1 MRRQAPPP
9 YNEAM
14 RSSRPFE
21 EAQRDFLEQLQAIAR
36 RSRHHR
42 SRSSRSSNQQ
52 GAAAGQQP
60 PGSLGAAS
68 DSNPSPPLEGST
80 STASTVPCEST
91 RANTPN
97 TEQDLLVRPPSPIP
111 HMSTSDSESDASDDD
126 NGGHGN
132 GESSNVNIS
141 IASGLQAQWRRQ
153 QHHKNHL
160 PSSSGGSR
168 VEEDSNA
175 DVASASTDSVIISLS
190 DGEGDIKMIDLA
202 AEGVGVGGRGGPEL
216 LRVHR
221 SMRVAAEDGGNSD
234 GDSVASDSIDTSFS
248 FLRFPHGSISSE
260 SLDDMMEQG
269 GDTRPL
275 LHSC

>member
-1 MRRQAPPP
+1 MECVFVSSEPSVRVITAAVVGSLICGLLLVIALGCTCKLYALRLQEAQGGPRFETPMSRLQEEFMRRQAPPP

-60 PGSLGAAS
+60 PGSLGATS

-141 IASGLQAQWRRQ
+141 IDKWGQ
-153 QHHKNHL
+153 
-160 PSSSGGSR
+160 SSS
-168 VEEDSNA
+168 
-175 DVASASTDSVIISLS
+175 
-190 DGEGDIKMIDLA
+190 
-202 AEGVGVGGRGGPEL
+202 VG
-216 LRVHR
+216 
-221 SMRVAAEDGGNSD
+221 
-234 GDSVASDSIDTSFS
+234 
-248 FLRFPHGSISSE
+248 
-260 SLDDMMEQG
+260 
-269 GDTRPL
+269 
-275 LHSC
+275 